1 MDINSQDILLEFKS
15 VDKVYLDDHYR
26 PVKAL
31 SDISLPVKRGEF
43 VSIIGPSGCGKSTLL
58 RLAAGLETA
67 SMGQVLE
74 CGRPV
79 TGPDPERGFVF
90 QSYNAFPWL
99 TVRKNVSFGL
109 RTKKNDGHEKHVATW
124 LDAMGLSEF
133 ADCYPKALSGGMR
146 QRLAIARTMIVEP
159 KLLLMDEPFGA
170 LDEPT
175 REAMQQLLLRV
186 VSASGCS
193 VLFVTHDI
201 REAILLGDR
210 VLVLSHRPGRIIKSF
225 VPDLPKPRT
234 RAHMGSPAFMATYE
248 KILDAFPVSNQVEI
262 RKEAENI

>member
-1 MDINSQDILLEFKS
+1 M
-15 VDKVYLDDHYR
+15 YLDAHYR
-26 PVKAL
+26 PVQAL
-31 SDISLPVKRGEF
+31 ADITLAVKRGEF

-67 SMGQVLE
+67 SSGQMLD
-74 CGRPV
+74 GNKPI

-99 TVRKNVSFGL
+99 TVRRNVSFGL
-109 RTKKNDGHEKHVATW
+109 RARKSDGQEKRIAKW
-124 LDAMGLSEF
+124 LDDMGLSEF
-133 ADCYPKALSGGMR
+133 ADSYPKALSGGMR

-186 VSASGCS
+186 VSESGCT

-201 REAILLGDR
+201 REAILLSDR
-210 VLVLSHRPGRIIKSF
+210 VLVLSHRPGRILKSF
-225 VPDLPKPRT
+225 APALPKPRT
-234 RAHMGSPAFMATYE
+234 RSHLRTPEFNSMYE
-248 KILDAFPVSNQVEI
+248 AIVDSFPVASQAEI
-262 RKEAENI
+262 RKGSGTK